1 MMEEQLTLSSM
12 GHTWILD
19 LDGTVV
25 KHNGYLIDGED
36 TFLDGAREF
45 LLKIPRKD
53 MVIFL
58 TSRKEEYRAATER
71 FLNDSKIRYDHII
84 FEAPYGERILV
95 NDNKP
100 SGLKMSIGIATV
112 RDRWQG
118 IRVNVS
124 DRVDEP
130 VHDVEFF
137 AK

>member
-19 LDGTVV
+19 LDGTIV
-25 KHNGYLIDGED
+25 KHNGYLIDGKD

-71 FLNDSKIRYDHII
+71 FLKDSKIRYDHII

-95 NDNKP
+95 NDNKL

-118 IRVNVS
+118 IRVNVL

>member
-45 LLKIPRKD
+45 LLKIPEKD

-58 TSRKEEYRAATER
+58 TSRKEEYRTVTEK
-71 FLNDSKIRYDHII
+71 FLKDSKIRYDHII

-100 SGLKMSIGIATV
+100 SGLKMSIGVAAI

-124 DRVDEP
+124 DRGDEP